1 MMPMRILF
9 NKGRIL
15 LTVFYVSSPRAA
27 VYLDLKGSTMS
38 EAGYQPLSRR
48 QQRKLDQRRKRP
60 TRPTFLGVLGE
71 LLITAG
77 LFVLLFVV
85 WELYWTNLGANR
97 EAQAHRDTMAEA
109 FEQNYTGFDGSG
121 PDPAVP
127 EDVSP
132 GDDAWGMLYIP
143 RFGTDYSVPVLDGT
157 GPEID
162 SAVLGRYETSPRP
175 GEDGNLGLAGHRQTY
190 GAVLWDMDTLQE
202 GDRIYLQTANGWWVY
217 ETRQV
222 HIVDPSATE
231 VLDPNPMDPGG
242 PADGQWLT
250 LTTCHPPYTVLE
262 RMITH
267 AEKVDF
273 VPLHEGPPEEIADAP
288 TLDLD
293 GEPQAAIHSPDQN
306 DTLIHNIHEEA

>member
-1 MMPMRILF
+1 L
-9 NKGRIL
+9 
-15 LTVFYVSSPRAA
+15 
-27 VYLDLKGSTMS
+27 S
-38 EAGYQPLSRR
+38 EVGYQAPVYRR
-48 QQRKLDQRRKRP
+48 QQRERSKRRKRP
-60 TRPTFLGVLGE
+60 PRPTFIGVLGE

-97 EAQAHRDTMAEA
+97 EAEAHQENLTQQFDE
-109 FEQNYTGFDGSG
+109 NYSGFDGSG

-127 EDVSP
+127 GTP
-132 GDDAWGMLYIP
+132 GEAWGLLYIP
-143 RFGTDYSVPVLDGT
+143 RFGPDYSVPVLDGT

-162 SAVLGRYETSPRP
+162 SAVLGRYDISPGP
-175 GEDGNLGLAGHRQTY
+175 GEPGNLALAGHRQTY

-222 HIVDPSATE
+222 HIVEPSAVE

-242 PADGQWLT
+242 SADGQWLT
-250 LTTCHPPYTVLE
+250 LTTCHPPYTTLE

-267 AEKVDF
+267 AEQVDF
-273 VPLHEGPPEEIADAP
+273 VPLNEGPPAEIADS
-288 TLDLD
+288 
-293 GEPQAAIHSPDQN
+293 IHSV
-306 DTLIHNIHEEA
+306 LEGA